1 MFLLRTAFW
10 LSLVIFLLPADSE
23 SGADAPR
30 VTAFQ
35 AISAAQTAISD
46 LSQFCTRNPD
56 VCVTGS
62 AAFGVFADK
71 MRYGAKMVAGYFYE
85 NQDQTEAERTAAQ
98 GTLKPDDLEPQ
109 WQPPEPSA
117 AIAVET
123 PVS

>member
-23 SGADAPR
+23 SGDEAPR

-35 AISAAQTAISD
+35 AISAAQTAFSD

-71 MRYGAKMVAGYFYE
+71 VRYGAKMIGGYFSE
-85 NQDQTEAERTAAQ
+85 STTDANVEPSEKR
-98 GTLKPDDLEPQ
+98 GTLKPDDLEPS
-109 WQPPEPSA
+109 WQEPEPATTSPQGSA
-117 AIAVET
+117 
-123 PVS
+123 S